1 LLIVVVSDVCFY
13 RDGLAAGLSVGNS
26 AIGCDEHELSAVL
39 EQHSPHAVL
48 IDLGMPTFV
57 EAIELTRRAQPDAAI
72 VGLTV
77 IEGEEVVI
85 LAACH
90 GVRAFVSRDQSLE
103 ALVATVEAA
112 SAGTAVCPPTIA
124 SLLFDHVGDG
134 SVGEPSRYALTPRE
148 REIAALLA
156 HGLTNKEIA
165 AELVIGPATVKN
177 HVHNVLQKLNVHR
190 RTEAAALLRR

>member
-13 RDGLAAGLSVGNS
+13 RDGLAASLSDGNS
-26 AIGCDEHELSAVL
+26 AIGCDKSELPAILEEHPA
-39 EQHSPHAVL
+39 HAVL
-48 IDLGMPTFV
+48 IDLGIPAFL
-57 EAIELTRRAQPDAAI
+57 EAIELTQRARPEAAI

-77 IEGEEVVI
+77 VEGDEVVI

-103 ALVATVEAA
+103 EVVATVQSA
-112 SAGTAVCPPTIA
+112 SAGDAVCPPAIA
-124 SLLFDHVGDG
+124 SLLFARFTDRN
-134 SVGEPSRYALTPRE
+134 VGEMSSSTLTPRE

-156 HGLTNKEIA
+156 RGLTNKEIA
-165 AELVIGPATVKN
+165 AKLVIGPATVKN

-190 RTEAAALLRR
+190 RTQAAALLRR